1 MSKDT
6 PAVRVTVARIEET
19 LATSPAFTRI
29 EPRFYVVRQGSAY
42 VHIHVVPWEPERA
55 LIRLIA
61 QLAVGVEMT
70 PDLALKLLR
79 RNARLRFGSFGY
91 VEQGSCVILTHTLLG
106 GVTLDTDELTSALRD
121 ISVLADEF
129 DDRIVEEV
137 GGKRMQDLLDAS
149 ATAAFLSDLDAP
161 PSGAWDR
168 E

>member
-19 LATSPAFTRI
+19 LAASPAFTRI

-42 VHIHVVPWEPERA
+42 IHIHVIPWEPDLA
-55 LIRLIA
+55 LIRLVA
-61 QLAVGVEMT
+61 QLVRGVDMT

-79 RNARLRFGSFGY
+79 LNARLRFGAFGF
-91 VEQGSCVILTHTLLG
+91 VQQGSCVILTHTLLG
-106 GVTLDTDELTSALRD
+106 GETLDTVELTSALRD
-121 ISVLADEF
+121 ISMLADDF

-149 ATAAFLSDLDAP
+149 ATAAFFADLDASP
-161 PSGAWDR
+161 TGAWDR